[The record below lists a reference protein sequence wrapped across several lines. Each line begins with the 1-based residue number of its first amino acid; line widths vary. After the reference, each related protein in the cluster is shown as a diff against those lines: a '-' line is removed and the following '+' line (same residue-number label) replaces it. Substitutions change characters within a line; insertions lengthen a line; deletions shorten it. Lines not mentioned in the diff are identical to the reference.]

1 MLVVSKVHLFDDH
14 RFYIVRFIV
23 SLRNVMAK
31 NAISIIGFNAS
42 NYLVMNVLHT
52 LMILLL
58 GRVEYGHFFLAAQI
72 ISVFSPILLLGRDS
86 LMVKKI
92 PHLIHQ
98 TRKDWLMSFIR
109 DNLRF
114 LCISICRR
122 FSLMRVRINIVLK
135 SSVLDP
141 QGQAV
146 ATSLLGQG
154 FDNIKNVRQ
163 GKILDIEFNSKEVDI
178 NMINEMCE
186 GFLTNPIV
194 EDYAIE
200 EINT

>member
-1 MLVVSKVHLFDDH
+1 
-14 RFYIVRFIV
+14 
-23 SLRNVMAK
+23 
-31 NAISIIGFNAS
+31 
-42 NYLVMNVLHT
+42 
-52 LMILLL
+52 
-58 GRVEYGHFFLAAQI
+58 
-72 ISVFSPILLLGRDS
+72 
-86 LMVKKI
+86 
-92 PHLIHQ
+92 
-98 TRKDWLMSFIR
+98 
-109 DNLRF
+109 
-114 LCISICRR
+114 
-122 FSLMRVRINIVLK
+122 MRVRINIVLK

-163 GKILDIEFNSKEVDI
+163 GKILDIEFNSNEVDI

-186 GFLTNPIV
+186 GFLTNPLV

>member
-1 MLVVSKVHLFDDH
+1 MK
-14 RFYIVRFIV
+14 
-23 SLRNVMAK
+23 
-31 NAISIIGFNAS
+31 
-42 NYLVMNVLHT
+42 
-52 LMILLL
+52 
-58 GRVEYGHFFLAAQI
+58 
-72 ISVFSPILLLGRDS
+72 
-86 LMVKKI
+86 
-92 PHLIHQ
+92 
-98 TRKDWLMSFIR
+98 
-109 DNLRF
+109 
-114 LCISICRR
+114 
-122 FSLMRVRINIVLK
+122 VRINIILK

-163 GKILDIEFNSKEVDI
+163 GKILDIEFNSNEVDI

-186 GFLTNPIV
+186 GFLTNPLV

>member
-1 MLVVSKVHLFDDH
+1 MK
-14 RFYIVRFIV
+14 
-23 SLRNVMAK
+23 
-31 NAISIIGFNAS
+31 
-42 NYLVMNVLHT
+42 
-52 LMILLL
+52 
-58 GRVEYGHFFLAAQI
+58 
-72 ISVFSPILLLGRDS
+72 
-86 LMVKKI
+86 
-92 PHLIHQ
+92 
-98 TRKDWLMSFIR
+98 
-109 DNLRF
+109 
-114 LCISICRR
+114 
-122 FSLMRVRINIVLK
+122 VRINIVLK

-163 GKILDIEFNSKEVDI
+163 GKILDIEFDSNEVDI

-186 GFLTNPIV
+186 GFLTNPLV